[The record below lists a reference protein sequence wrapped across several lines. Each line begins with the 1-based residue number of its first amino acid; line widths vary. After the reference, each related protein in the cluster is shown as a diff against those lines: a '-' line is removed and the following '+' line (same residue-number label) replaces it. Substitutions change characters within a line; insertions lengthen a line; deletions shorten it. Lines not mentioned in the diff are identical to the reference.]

1 MKQGTDK
8 ERLLADVLN
17 PDTDSDFSADVL
29 AETLRG
35 VRRQRRVRQIRRY
48 GATLAAFVA
57 VALASNHWLQNSR
70 MPKLANAPTPTNYQ
84 LVTTQPLTGGQVTG
98 TQPLALGQQVTSTAG
113 VNLVQTAPGGFG
125 EIGDDELISLAAPNV
140 VALVRRGPHEAELVF
155 VSSSSENS
163 TSQQN

>member
-17 PDTDSDFSADVL
+17 PETDSDFSAEVL
-29 AETLRG
+29 TETLRG

-48 GATLAAFVA
+48 GAALAVLAA
-57 VALASNHWLQNSR
+57 VALASNHWFQNSAK
-70 MPKLANAPTPTNYQ
+70 PKLANAPAPTNYQ
-84 LVTTQPLTGGQVTG
+84 LVTTQPLIVGQVTD
-98 TQPLALGQQVTSTAG
+98 TQPLSFDQQVASTAS

-155 VSSSSENS
+155 VSSPSEDS